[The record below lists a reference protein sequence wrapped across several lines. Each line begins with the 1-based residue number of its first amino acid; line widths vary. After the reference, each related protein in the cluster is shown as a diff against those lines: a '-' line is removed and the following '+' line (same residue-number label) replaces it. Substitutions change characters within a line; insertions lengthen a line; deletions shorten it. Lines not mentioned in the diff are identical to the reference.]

1 VIRNATVLLAF
12 LLFQSALVGCRAGSG
27 RRPVETTAETLS
39 REQDGGTKKMTG
51 TDSKIDSL
59 ERTALRVGDAELTVT
74 LDDAKA
80 IEVALVDYLKKS
92 DYEFREELL
101 RWTGPAFIDAE
112 GTVRIGLWVLGSRAN
127 DLYLRYRERP
137 GQHMAIAHVASLSKK
152 DGAWAVTNVVTE
164 HLSIRR

>member
-1 VIRNATVLLAF
+1 
-12 LLFQSALVGCRAGSG
+12 
-27 RRPVETTAETLS
+27 
-39 REQDGGTKKMTG
+39 MTG
-51 TDSKIDSL
+51 TDNKIDSL

-74 LDDAKA
+74 LDDAMA

-92 DYEFREELL
+92 NYEFREELL

-112 GTVRIGLWVLGSRAN
+112 GTVRIGLWILGSRGN

-152 DGAWAVTNVVTE
+152 DGTWAVTNVVTE